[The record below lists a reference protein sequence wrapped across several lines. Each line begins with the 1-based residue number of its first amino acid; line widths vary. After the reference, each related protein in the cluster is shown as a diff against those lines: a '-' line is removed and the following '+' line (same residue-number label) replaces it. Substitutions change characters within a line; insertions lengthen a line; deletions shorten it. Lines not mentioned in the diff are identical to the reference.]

1 MKFLI
6 IEDEPALA
14 KRLANLIAE
23 IEPEA
28 ELLGMIDSVE
38 EVVKWLVANSHP
50 DLLFMDI
57 QLADGLSF
65 DIFKQV
71 EIKTPVIFTTAF
83 DNYAIQAFKVNSV
96 DYLLKPINREEL
108 KIAIEK
114 FKQAGFQKNSA
125 GFDLSKLA
133 SLLKGEQKKHLQR
146 ILVKFGSKLKAIG
159 IEEIACFYTENKTV
173 YLHTFS
179 NDRYPVDERLDG
191 LEQSLNPDQFFRLS
205 RTAIINFGAIEN
217 MYAYSKSRV
226 NVELKKPLTLSF
238 VSSTERSAN
247 FKEWLGGN
255 AK

>member
-1 MKFLI
+1 MKYLI

-23 IEPEA
+23 IEPGA
-28 ELLGMIDSVE
+28 DLLGMIDSVE
-38 EVVKWLVANSHP
+38 EAVKWLGANPHP

-71 EIKTPVIFTTAF
+71 EIRTPVIFTTAY

-96 DYLLKPINREEL
+96 DYLLKPVNRDEL

-114 FKQAGFQKNSA
+114 FRRSGFQKST
-125 GFDLSKLA
+125 GDFDLGKLA
-133 SLLKGEQKKHLQR
+133 TMLKGGQKKFLQR

-159 IEEIACFYTENKTV
+159 IEEIACFYTDNKTV
-173 YLHTFS
+173 YLHTFT
-179 NDRYPVDERLDG
+179 NDRYPIDDRLDA
-191 LEQSLNPDQFFRLS
+191 LEQALDPQQFFRIN

-238 VSSTERSAN
+238 VSSTERSAD
-247 FKEWLGGN
+247 FKEWLGG
-255 AK
+255 KV

>member
-1 MKFLI
+1 MKYLI

-28 ELLGMIDSVE
+28 TLLGMLDSVE
-38 EVVKWLVANSHP
+38 EAVEWLSTHPHP
-50 DLLFMDI
+50 DLLFLDI

-96 DYLLKPINREEL
+96 DYLLKPVNRDEL
-108 KIAIEK
+108 KNAIEK
-114 FKQAGFQKNSA
+114 FKQTGFQKNPA
-125 GFDLSKLA
+125 DFDLSKLA
-133 SLLKGEQKKHLQR
+133 AMLKSEPRKFLQR
-146 ILVKFGSKLKAIG
+146 LLVKFGSKLKAVG
-159 IEEIACFYTENKTV
+159 IEEIACFYTDNKTV
-173 YLHTFS
+173 YLHTFT
-179 NDRYPVDERLDG
+179 NDRYPIDDRLDA
-191 LEQSLNPDQFFRLS
+191 LEHSLDPQQFFRIN

-238 VSSTERSAN
+238 VSSTERSSD

-255 AK
+255 V

>member
-1 MKFLI
+1 MKYLI

-14 KRLANLIAE
+14 KRLANLVQE
-23 IEPEA
+23 TEPETT
-28 ELLGMIDSVE
+28 LLGMIDSVE
-38 EVVKWLVANSHP
+38 EAVHWLTSHPHP

-65 DIFKQV
+65 EIFNQV
-71 EIKTPVIFTTAF
+71 EVKTPVIFTTAY

-108 KIAIEK
+108 KNAIEK
-114 FKQAGFQKNSA
+114 FKQAGFQKNST

-133 SLLKGEQKKHLQR
+133 DLLKGEQKKHLQR
-146 ILVKFGSKLKAIG
+146 ILVKFGSKLKAVG

-179 NDRYPVDERLDG
+179 NDRYPIDDRLDA
-191 LEQSLNPDQFFRLS
+191 LEQSLDPQQFFRIN
-205 RTAIINFGAIEN
+205 RTAIINFAAIEN

-238 VSSTERSAN
+238 VSSTERSAD
-247 FKEWLGGN
+247 FKEWLGGK
-255 AK
+255 A